1 MRTLKLI
8 SDLLRDVVVLY
19 TPAFARRAQPYS
31 FAFIVHPRTERDILR
46 KLPFLRSLP
55 LWMRLAFQRYW
66 FPGTVSPITGLT
78 AKDGSIIPGYVIS
91 IPMAADLMLKERER
105 ALLQI
110 RRAVMLARNRGAK
123 IVGLGALT
131 SSLTRGGLALTD
143 IEGVAI
149 TTGHAFTGHTVS
161 QTMLAYMRLCDV
173 APHTATVTIV
183 GAAGSI
189 GSTTALLLHEAGV
202 RSFVLVD
209 LARKHDRVHAL
220 EKQLAQLGD
229 VSCVVTDDISVVSS
243 SVWIVTATNT
253 PEALIRREQVTPGT
267 VIVDDA
273 QPSDVDEALFHVR
286 DVLVASAGAVL
297 TPGIR
302 SNFPMGLMGPEEN
315 YCCLAEVLLLAH
327 DKRDTHF
334 VLERAT
340 LDHVHQV
347 AAAGKELGFTV
358 APFQNEHGYIEPEK
372 LEHVKR
378 LVRERMGL

>member
-1 MRTLKLI
+1 
-8 SDLLRDVVVLY
+8 
-19 TPAFARRAQPYS
+19 
-31 FAFIVHPRTERDILR
+31 
-46 KLPFLRSLP
+46 
-55 LWMRLAFQRYW
+55 MRLAFQRYW

>member
-8 SDLLRDVVVLY
+8 NDLLRDALILH
-19 TPAFARRAQPYS
+19 TPSFLRRKKPYG

-55 LWMRLAFQRYW
+55 SSWRIAFQRYW
-66 FPGTVSPITGLT
+66 FPGTVSPITGLVSV
-78 AKDGSIIPGYVIS
+78 DGNPIPGYVIS
-91 IPMAADLMLKERER
+91 IPMAADLMLKERDR
-105 ALLQI
+105 ALQQI
-110 RRAVMLARNRGAK
+110 RRAVLLARNRGAR

-143 IEGVAI
+143 IPGVAI

-161 QTMLAYMRLCDV
+161 QTMLAYMRFCGVEPKMTSV
-173 APHTATVTIV
+173 AIV

-202 RSFVLVD
+202 RSFVLID
-209 LARKHDRVHAL
+209 IARKHDRVRAL
-220 EKQLAQLGD
+220 EMQLQERGP
-229 VSCVVTDDISVVSS
+229 VSCTITEDISIVATCT
-243 SVWIVTATNT
+243 WIVTATNT
-253 PEALIRREQVTPGT
+253 PEALIRREHVTPGT

-273 QPSDVDEALFHVR
+273 QPSDVDEALFHVH
-286 DVLVASAGAVL
+286 DVIVASAGAVS

-327 DKRDTHF
+327 EKRDTHF

-340 LDHVHQV
+340 LEHVHEI
-347 AAAGKELGFTV
+347 AAAGKALGFTV
-358 APFQNEHGYIEPEK
+358 APFQNEHGYIEPDK
-372 LEHVKR
+372 LEAVKH
-378 LVRERMGL
+378 LVRTRMGL

>member
-8 SDLLRDVVVLY
+8 IDLLRDVVILH
-19 TPAFARRAQPYS
+19 TPSFLRKKQPYG

-46 KLPFLRSLP
+46 KLPFLRPFPHSV
-55 LWMRLAFQRYW
+55 RLAFQRYW

-78 AKDGSIIPGYVIS
+78 AKDGTPIPGYVIS
-91 IPMAADLMLKERER
+91 IPMAADLMLKERDR
-105 ALLQI
+105 ALAQI
-110 RRAVMLARNRGAK
+110 RRAVMLARNRGAN

-161 QTMLAYMRLCDV
+161 QTMLAYMRFCDV
-173 APHTATVTIV
+173 EPQTTSVAIV

-202 RSFVLVD
+202 RSFVLID
-209 LARKHDRVHAL
+209 LARKHDRVRAL
-220 EKQLAQLGD
+220 EEQLKQLGT
-229 VSCVVTDDISVVSS
+229 VSCTITDDISVVSS
-243 SVWIVTATNT
+243 CVWIVTATNT
-253 PEALIRREQVTPGT
+253 PEALIRREHVMPGT

-273 QPSDVDEALFHVR
+273 QPSDVDEALFHVS
-286 DVLVASAGAVL
+286 DVLVASAGAVA

-327 DKRDTHF
+327 EKRDTHF

-340 LDHVHQV
+340 LEHVHQI

-358 APFQNEHGYIEPEK
+358 APFQNEHGYIESDK
-372 LEHVKR
+372 LENVKR